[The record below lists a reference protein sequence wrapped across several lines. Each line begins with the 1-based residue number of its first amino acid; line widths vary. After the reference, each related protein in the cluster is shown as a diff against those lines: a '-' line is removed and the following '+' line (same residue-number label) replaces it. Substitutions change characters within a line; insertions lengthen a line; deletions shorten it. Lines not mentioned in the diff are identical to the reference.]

1 MALSER
7 DKIVLGK
14 LRANYYL
21 KPEEGSFYRKRD
33 DRPVKGSQ
41 QDKKDRYIRM
51 DFRINGIVVHC
62 YYHHAVWLYNYGDL
76 PEMLDHID
84 GDPTNNR
91 VSNLRAVT
99 SRENSLNTVY
109 QWKPNK
115 VTGLPSVFQIKN
127 LLNKFRIFRGKKCF
141 YFYDKYEAFFWLMF
155 VGRFYRE
162 THPSPP
168 CEGGEGDPPQP
179 SL

>member
-1 MALSER
+1 MALTER

-21 KPEEGSFYRKRD
+21 KPEEGRFYRKRD
-33 DRPVKGSQ
+33 DRPVKGYLR
-41 QDKKDRYIRM
+41 DKKDRYMRM
-51 DFRINGIVVHC
+51 DFYINGILVHC

-76 PEMLDHID
+76 PEILDHID
-84 GDPTNNR
+84 GNPLNNR

-99 SRENSLNTVY
+99 RSENKLNSVY

-115 VTGLPSVFQIKN
+115 DTGLPGVYIMKDRVK
-127 LLNKFRIFRGKKCF
+127 KFRVKPRNKDY
-141 YFYDKYEAFFWLMF
+141 YFYDKYEAFYWVMF

-162 THPSPP
+162 PTPSPSRG
-168 CEGGEGDPPQP
+168 GGEETQGRNE
-179 SL
+179 

>member
-1 MALSER
+1 MGNLSER

-21 KPEEGSFYRKRD
+21 KPDEGRFYRKRD
-33 DRPVKGSQ
+33 DRPVKGYLR
-41 QDKKDRYIRM
+41 DKKDRYMRM
-51 DFRINGIVVHC
+51 DFYINGILVHC

-91 VSNLRAVT
+91 ISNLRAVT
-99 SRENSLNTVY
+99 SRENNLNSVY

-115 VTGLPSVFQIKN
+115 YTGVPGVCMDSLKGKTVSVRIRDKLFH
-127 LLNKFRIFRGKKCF
+127 FR
-141 YFYDKYEAFFWLMF
+141 DKYEAFYWVMF
-155 VGRFYRE
+155 IGRFYK
-162 THPSPP
+162 
-168 CEGGEGDPPQP
+168 
-179 SL
+179 

>member
-1 MALSER
+1 MDLTER

-21 KPEEGSFYRKRD
+21 KPEEGRFYRKRD
-33 DRPVKGSQ
+33 DRPVKGTQ
-41 QDKKDRYIRM
+41 RKKKERYIAM
-51 DFRINGIVVHC
+51 NFSINGVVVHC
-62 YYHHAVWLYNYGDL
+62 QYHRAVWLYTYGEV
-76 PEMLDHID
+76 PIVLDHID

-91 VSNLRAVT
+91 ISNLRAVKH
-99 SRENSLNTVY
+99 RENILNSVY

-115 VTGLPSVFQIKN
+115 DTGLPGVYIRKN
-127 LLNKFRIFRGKKCF
+127 RVKKFRVEPRKKDY

-155 VGRFYRE
+155 IGRFYRE

-168 CEGGEGDPPQP
+168 CEGGSG
-179 SL
+179 